1 MPSSAKVGID
11 PSTAAPS
18 DNGVG
23 VPWNAESFAQ
33 MRVTEVWAKYAGR
46 LNWGKGQCLA
56 ILDDGCDITTPEWQ
70 ARLPW
75 GPKVIATYNS
85 IDDNDDPTPV
95 PPGYHGTT
103 VGYPSSIN
111 HNGVLGV
118 AYNNQ
123 VAQVRSNT
131 IVHLRQDESET
142 IACAL
147 QWVIN
152 NRERYNITTVNLA
165 AVDDQPHREPMP
177 TAIDDKLLQ
186 LRQLGVWVS
195 APCANNGY
203 TDGISWPACQPH
215 CFAIGATVPGRH
227 EAHLDRYSNTDILVV
242 APATSSSNA
251 YAVGCAMILREAIE
265 VSGYNWQN
273 DGETLPDAMMAIF
286 QKTGVE
292 VFDPATNLTFRELDL
307 LAAVDSVFGE

>member
-1 MPSSAKVGID
+1 MQQDDSVGID
-11 PSTAAPS
+11 PRTAS
-18 DNGVG
+18 MTHDGGG
-23 VPWNAESFAQ
+23 VPWNADSFAQ
-33 MRVTEVWAKYAGR
+33 MRVTHVWRKYANY
-46 LNWGKGQCLA
+46 LSWGKGQCLA

-70 ARLPW
+70 AQLPW

-85 IDDNDDPTPV
+85 IDNNEDASPV

-111 HNGVLGV
+111 HAGVLGV

-123 VAQVRSNT
+123 VAHVRSNT

-142 IACAL
+142 IARAL
-147 QWVIN
+147 QWVID

-165 AVDDQPHREPMP
+165 AVDDQPHQEPMP
-177 TAIDDKLLQ
+177 TVIDEKLLK
-186 LRQLGVWVS
+186 LRNLDIWVS
-195 APCANNGY
+195 APCANNGF
-203 TDGISWPACQPH
+203 TNGISWPACQPH
-215 CFAIGATVPGRH
+215 CFAIGATVPGKH
-227 EAHLDRYSNTDILVV
+227 EVHLDRYANTDLLVV

-251 YAVGCAMILREAIE
+251 YAIGCAMILREAIA
-265 VSGYNWQN
+265 VSGYHWQS

-292 VFDPATNLTFRELDL
+292 VFDAATRLTFREMDL
-307 LAAVDSVFGE
+307 LAAVDCVFL